1 MARIQGMTMTRG
13 SRMLLFLAI
22 AAGLVAAVLVF
33 VALSQNDDGTVT
45 VSPGEG
51 SAKVVVAAQNIPAGT
66 EITQDMVKTLEVP
79 EALLV
84 AGAYTES
91 ATLVGQ
97 TARIPILSGE
107 QIPASKIGA
116 ADDGEGLSFV
126 VPKGKRAVSVSINEV
141 TAVGGLLRP
150 GDRVDVFV
158 SYVEDSADGQS
169 FGRVLV
175 YTILQDIEVLSVAQ
189 EAQTPLPAPATDQA
203 PEGQQGLS
211 TSGQLPEDVKEQPNA
226 GTVTVAVDPAQAR
239 LLVCTQDGADNVWLA
254 LRAFGEAAP
263 VEGSAVPPACQ

>member
-1 MARIQGMTMTRG
+1 MARLQGMTMTRG

-33 VALSQNDDGTVT
+33 VALSQDDDGTAT
-45 VSPGEG
+45 VSSGEG

-66 EITQDMVKTLEVP
+66 EITQEMVKTLEVP

-126 VPKGKRAVSVSINEV
+126 VPKGKRAMSISIDEV

-150 GDRVDVFV
+150 GDKVDIFA
-158 SYVEDSADGQS
+158 SYIEESEDRQS
-169 FGRVLV
+169 FDRVLV

-189 EAQTPLPAPATDQA
+189 EAQEPLPAPATDQA
-203 PEGQQGLS
+203 PEGQQELP

-226 GTVTVAVDPAQAR
+226 GTVTVAVDPGQAR
-239 LLVCTQDGADNVWLA
+239 LLVCTQDGADDVWLA
-254 LRAFGEAAP
+254 LRAFGEAP
-263 VEGSAVPPACQ
+263 PTEGSAIPPACQ